1 MKAVV
6 VIPTYDER
14 ENVGPMA
21 DAVLAAVPDAEL
33 LFVDDNSPDGTGDA
47 IEALM
52 KSEPR
57 IRCLHRTKKEGL
69 GRAYVAGFEAA
80 LGMGAD
86 RVVQM
91 DCDFSHDPKDLPR
104 LLAEDADLVIGSR
117 YVKGGG
123 TPGWPFK
130 RRLISRAGGVFIRI
144 VTGMP
149 LRDPTGG
156 FKCWTAAALR
166 KIDFATV
173 ASAGYSFQ
181 LEMNH
186 RAWKTGC
193 SIREIPIVFTD
204 RTRGYSKITPGIAVE
219 SVKIALALR
228 FGKKR

>member
-21 DAVLAAVPDAEL
+21 EAVLAAAPQAEL
-33 LFVDDNSPDGTGDA
+33 LFVDDNSPDGTGDV
-47 IEALM
+47 IEGLM

-57 IRCLHRTKKEGL
+57 LHCLPRTKKEGL
-69 GRAYVAGFEAA
+69 GRAYVAGFAAA
-80 LGMGAD
+80 LELGAD

-91 DCDFSHDPKDLPR
+91 DCDFNHDPKDLPR

-117 YVKGGG
+117 SVPGGD

-130 RRLISRAGGVFIRI
+130 RRFISRAGGVFIRA

-156 FKCWTAAALR
+156 FKCWKASTLR
-166 KIDFATV
+166 RIDFASV

-181 LEMNH
+181 LE
-186 RAWKTGC
+186 
-193 SIREIPIVFTD
+193 
-204 RTRGYSKITPGIAVE
+204 
-219 SVKIALALR
+219 
-228 FGKKR
+228 